1 MSTAVMTQPIRAKS
15 PRFQARIAGVF
26 YLLNILTIFVA
37 IFFLRG
43 LVVSRDPAATA
54 SNLLAHESS
63 FRLGFTLELISTM
76 CSIVVAALFYELF
89 RPVSRSLSL
98 LAAFFRLI
106 ACAVAV
112 LGYLFQLAPLQALG
126 SAHYLSTLTMEQLE
140 ALGLLLYTFSAQASH
155 IVIVFFGFH
164 FVVLG
169 YLIFASSYLPR
180 TLGIL
185 AAFAGLGALAFGG
198 LTFLAPTPGGYPFP
212 YFAVLGLLTEVSLS
226 LWLIIAGVNAERWK
240 EQVNAA
246 SIPS

>member
-1 MSTAVMTQPIRAKS
+1 
-15 PRFQARIAGVF
+15 
-26 YLLNILTIFVA
+26 
-37 IFFLRG
+37 
-43 LVVSRDPAATA
+43 
-54 SNLLAHESS
+54 
-63 FRLGFTLELISTM
+63 M

-246 SIPS
+246 SVPS